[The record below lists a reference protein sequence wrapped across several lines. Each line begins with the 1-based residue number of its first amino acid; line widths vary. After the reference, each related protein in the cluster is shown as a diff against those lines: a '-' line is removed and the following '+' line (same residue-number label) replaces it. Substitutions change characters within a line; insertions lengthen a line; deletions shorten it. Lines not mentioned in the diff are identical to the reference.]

1 MNLRKIKYTSPI
13 SNQIAQRSFTCKAS
27 NVSCALLYFTEMN
40 DDQHD
45 LFSQMSSSSSITS
58 DDRLQTVSHEYIRE
72 QQLSQLE
79 LNEDPDLFLQPS
91 GFGANEDEEEGVD
104 EMEESEVDDTKIDD
118 TVRENA
124 AISVYQDTHP
134 DCEQRFVG
142 GREIAEHEAI
152 WSVSSFRP
160 HWGPDKLRDNNALT
174 YWQ

>member
-1 MNLRKIKYTSPI
+1 
-13 SNQIAQRSFTCKAS
+13 
-27 NVSCALLYFTEMN
+27 MN

-45 LFSQMSSSSSITS
+45 LFSQISSSSSVTS
-58 DDRLQTVSHEYIRE
+58 DDRIQTVSHEYLHE

-79 LNEDPDLFLQPS
+79 MNEDPEFLQP
-91 GFGANEDEEEGVD
+91 FPADEEAEAEEEG
-104 EMEESEVDDTKIDD
+104 EREEEAEKSEVDDSKIDD
-118 TVRENA
+118 SIRENT
-124 AISVYQDTHP
+124 AISVYHETHP
-134 DCEQRFVG
+134 DHEQRFVG

>member
-1 MNLRKIKYTSPI
+1 
-13 SNQIAQRSFTCKAS
+13 
-27 NVSCALLYFTEMN
+27 MN

-45 LFSQMSSSSSITS
+45 LFSQISSSSSITS
-58 DDRLQTVSHEYIRE
+58 EGRIQTVSHEYLRE

-91 GFGANEDEEEGVD
+91 SGGFAAPEEEEEEEAG
-104 EMEESEVDDTKIDD
+104 ESEVDDSKMDD
-118 TVRENA
+118 AVRENT
-124 AISVYQDTHP
+124 AISVYQETHP
-134 DCEQRFVG
+134 DREQRFVG